1 MTFYAEFYII
11 HHMTR
16 TMIQKK
22 VLGLQAEIELMKMS
36 LLKGP
41 DFAVDE
47 RIWRKMRPRVK
58 KERVK
63 LYQSRYGKR

>member
-1 MTFYAEFYII
+1 MTFYNKFRII

-22 VLGLQAEIELMKMS
+22 VLGLQAEIELMKIA
-36 LLKGP
+36 LIKEP

-47 RIWRKMRPRVK
+47 KIWRKMRPRVK